1 MRNSLLSRI
10 FNELSKHN
18 SFNSKMDEN
27 EICVMTNNK
36 IFFVVNNV
44 GCIRTIHS
52 RNDDLFYLLFDT
64 IAKIRAEIQ
73 SENFD
78 SCKLR

>member
-18 SFNSKMDEN
+18 SFNSKMVEN

-36 IFFVVNNV
+36 ILFVVNNV
-44 GCIRTIHS
+44 GRVNSTGMNMS
-52 RNDDLFYLLFDT
+52 
-64 IAKIRAEIQ
+64 
-73 SENFD
+73 
-78 SCKLR
+78 